1 MNDKQ
6 MIKKESTPDGTPE
19 RSKKSNRTQIRNFRN
34 FGITLAVSFVILGI
48 VAIFASRFVANTV
61 CDVFTGSGTKN
72 LDDLLNAE
80 TTAPSDQEQDERFT
94 RELNG
99 KSFTWLM
106 VVTDERPSIFD
117 NYYPDADDIKDLKEE
132 DTFGILGK
140 DYRFVGTAGRRRNV
154 E

>member
-61 CDVFTGSGTKN
+61 CDVFTRSAK
-72 LDDLLNAE
+72 
-80 TTAPSDQEQDERFT
+80 R
-94 RELNG
+94 
-99 KSFTWLM
+99 K
-106 VVTDERPSIFD
+106 I
-117 NYYPDADDIKDLKEE
+117 
-132 DTFGILGK
+132 
-140 DYRFVGTAGRRRNV
+140 
-154 E
+154 